1 MPVEVGCRC
10 WQFRAAVC
18 TGGVT
23 DRAEQGQP
31 ELLGVVLVALH
42 LHEGEP
48 ARLARPAGPGAQQRR
63 LPAAGRGRDDRHLAR
78 RRAIQGSEKITPV
91 DQPGS
96 CWSHR
101 HRPALIST
109 PDTPGAGHAV
119 LAPSVSVSGQRT
131 YCQRRAKPRFCRT
144 LKHAPPPRSADAAC
158 GESPGSGDGLSP
170 GWRRAWAR
178 RESSHGRQGRAPR
191 SQGDTVTSP
200 ASGAGSAPDLPDYAP
215 ATGSAP
221 SGTGRAASPAATA
234 GGSNRRLGLALLV
247 IATAQLMVVLDATI
261 VNVALP
267 HIQQALG
274 FSGSGLE
281 WVVNAYAVTFGGLL
295 LLGGRAGDI
304 LGRRRVFVFG
314 LLLFSGASLLG
325 GFATSEWWL
334 LTARAVQGVGGAV
347 IAPTALALITTNFP
361 EGGERNR
368 AFGVYAAMAGA
379 GSAVGLLL
387 GGILTTYA
395 SWRWVLFVNVPIGIL
410 VAAAAPRVLA
420 ESPRR
425 PGRIDVAGAVTGT
438 GGIALLVYGLSKA
451 AAGPDGVSHWG
462 DAQVLASLAASVV
475 LLVSFVLIEMRS
487 SRPLLPMRVL
497 ADRNRSG
504 AYLIMLCV
512 ATGLFGLFFFL
523 TLFIQNVLGY
533 SAIRSGIAY
542 LPFAV
547 GVVIASGLASQL
559 VPRIGPRPLIVA
571 GAAMVAGGMFWFSRL
586 TEHAGYAGHLLG
598 PQLVSSF
605 GLGLVFVPLA
615 LVALHNV
622 AEQDSGVASSLLNT
636 AQQVGGAIGLAL
648 LGTVA
653 WTTVADSVRTQ
664 VAHAARPPRRRA
676 SHCRSRAPPRRRPST
691 ITP

>member
-1 MPVEVGCRC
+1 
-10 WQFRAAVC
+10 
-18 TGGVT
+18 
-23 DRAEQGQP
+23 
-31 ELLGVVLVALH
+31 
-42 LHEGEP
+42 
-48 ARLARPAGPGAQQRR
+48 
-63 LPAAGRGRDDRHLAR
+63 
-78 RRAIQGSEKITPV
+78 
-91 DQPGS
+91 
-96 CWSHR
+96 
-101 HRPALIST
+101 
-109 PDTPGAGHAV
+109 
-119 LAPSVSVSGQRT
+119 
-131 YCQRRAKPRFCRT
+131 
-144 LKHAPPPRSADAAC
+144 
-158 GESPGSGDGLSP
+158 
-170 GWRRAWAR
+170 
-178 RESSHGRQGRAPR
+178 
-191 SQGDTVTSP
+191 VTSP
-200 ASGAGSAPDLPDYAP
+200 ASGAGSAPDLPD
-215 ATGSAP
+215 SAP
-221 SGTGRAASPAATA
+221 TTQPAQSETGQAAAPATA
-234 GGSNRRLGLALLV
+234 GGGNRRLGLALVV

-314 LLLFSGASLLG
+314 LLLFSAASLLG

-334 LTARAVQGVGGAV
+334 LTARAVQGAGGAV

-361 EGGERNR
+361 EGAPRNR

-387 GGILTTYA
+387 GGILTSYA
-395 SWRWVLFVNVPIGIL
+395 SWRWVLFVNVPIGIV
-410 VAAAAPRVLA
+410 VAAAAPRVLS

-451 AAGPDGVSHWG
+451 ATGPDGVSHWG
-462 DAQVLASLAASVV
+462 DTQVLVSLAASVV
-475 LLVSFVLIEMRS
+475 LLVSFVLIERRS
-487 SRPLLPMRVL
+487 SRPLLPMRLL

-547 GVVIASGLASQL
+547 GVVIASALASQL
-559 VPRIGPRPLIVA
+559 MPRFGPRPLIVA
-571 GAAMVAGGMFWFSRL
+571 GTAAVAGGMFWFSRL
-586 TEHAGYAGHLLG
+586 TEHASYPGQLLG
-598 PQLVSSF
+598 PMLISSL

-622 AEQDSGVASSLLNT
+622 AEQDSGAASSVLNA

-653 WTTVADSVRTQ
+653 WTTVANSIRTQ
-664 VAHAARPPRRRA
+664 VAHAAAAAAKAGQPLPRPGTPPPA
-676 SHCRSRAPPRRRPST
+676 SIYHHALTAGFSRAFLVAAGIGLLALLIAIATIRVRRQELTGAVPAPQEAAPQPATVQQHEDLAARAAAARPCRFC
-691 ITP
+691 